1 MDPLAQLKDIHLPEQ
16 VTNLPIAPGWWLLLV
31 LIIGCIVWAVLAFI
45 RYRKER
51 KTKRQILTALS
62 SSTTLES
69 SNQLLKLALISYFPR
84 QETASLFGRE
94 LRAFLVAA
102 LPLKKQASFEQL
114 MPQDLS
120 DIYQA
125 NTQLSLVKFNQA
137 IRFWLTHALP
147 AKKHALAAAP
157 NKNRDDKNRDNKNTA
172 NESNVKQ
179 TMKTTTRGQD
189 D

>member
-1 MDPLAQLKDIHLPEQ
+1 MDPLTQLKDIHLPQQ

-31 LIIGCIVWAVLAFI
+31 LSIGCIVWAVLAFI
-45 RYRKER
+45 RYRKVR
-51 KTKRQILTALS
+51 KTQRQLLTALS
-62 SSTTLES
+62 SSVTLES

-84 QETASLFGRE
+84 QETASLFGSE

-114 MPQDLS
+114 MPENLS

-125 NTQLSLVKFNQA
+125 NTQLSLDKFNQA

-147 AKKHALAAAP
+147 AKKHALAVAP
-157 NKNRDDKNRDNKNTA
+157 NKNRDDKNTA
-172 NESNVKQ
+172 NESTVKQ

>member
-16 VTNLPIAPGWWLLLV
+16 VTNLPIAPGWWLLLM
-31 LIIGCIVWAVLAFI
+31 LIIGFCIWAVLAFI
-45 RYRKER
+45 RYRKVR
-51 KTKRQILTALS
+51 KTQRQLLTALS
-62 SSTTLES
+62 SSATLES

-125 NTQLSLVKFNQA
+125 NTELSLDKFNQA

-147 AKKHALAAAP
+147 AKKHALAAA
-157 NKNRDDKNRDNKNTA
+157 NKNRDNKNTA